1 MSEINQLKN
10 TIVNEIVE
18 DKNIKISKV
27 HNTYIGFVESVFEK
41 VIDNVDS
48 LEEIAVLQAC
58 KNALIVGSYINE
70 CESENQDERERRLE
84 KEKLKRLENEANV

>member
-18 DKNIKISKV
+18 DKNNREKYKISKV
-27 HNTYIGFVESVFEK
+27 NSTYMQFVESVFEK

-48 LEEIAVLQAC
+48 L
-58 KNALIVGSYINE
+58 
-70 CESENQDERERRLE
+70 
-84 KEKLKRLENEANV
+84 

>member
-27 HNTYIGFVESVFEK
+27 HNTYIGFVESVF
-41 VIDNVDS
+41 
-48 LEEIAVLQAC
+48 
-58 KNALIVGSYINE
+58 
-70 CESENQDERERRLE
+70 
-84 KEKLKRLENEANV
+84 